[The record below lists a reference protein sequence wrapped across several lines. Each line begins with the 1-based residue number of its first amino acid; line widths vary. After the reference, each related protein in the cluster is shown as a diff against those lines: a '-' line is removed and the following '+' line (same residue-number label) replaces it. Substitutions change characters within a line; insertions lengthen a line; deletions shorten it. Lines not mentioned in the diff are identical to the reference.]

1 MNIRCISR
9 GTERILCEEG
19 VIIDEN
25 DILQT
30 MVII

>member
-1 MNIRCISR
+1 MNISCISR
-9 GTERILCEEG
+9 GTERTRCEEG
-19 VIIDEN
+19 CIIDEN